1 MKVASGAQMREM
13 DSLTIEETGILG
25 IVLMENASQ
34 AVAKVCLKYVNEF
47 KNPKVAVVCGGGNNG
62 GDGFAVARILKC
74 NGVESRIIFIGNE
87 EKLRQDAF
95 VNFEIAK
102 KFDID
107 IITDLNDVET
117 IFEKQHVIVD
127 GIFGTGFTGEPRNP
141 AAGVI
146 KKINQSGK
154 HIISIDIP
162 SGVNADTGTV
172 AEVCIKAD
180 ETVTFALPKIGTILY
195 PGAKYCGKLTVADIC
210 IPNKNAEKAG
220 VKFNLLTQNEACQ
233 WLPVRNAQSNKGTFG
248 KLYVI
253 AASEEMTGAGVLC
266 CKAGYKS
273 GCGLVYAC
281 MPKKCCDIM
290 HILVPEAVAKP
301 LKDVDGKVFESSI
314 EGIGEELEN
323 AKAIVIGP
331 GIGQSQGVSAFVEQ
345 VLLRANGNVLID
357 ADGLNAIAK
366 NKDVLK
372 QMKCIPI
379 ITPHPGE
386 MSRLTG
392 IQVKELLNDTIGTA
406 LSFAIEYN
414 TIVVLKEARTVIAS
428 PTGEVYINTTGNCS
442 MAKGGSGDV
451 LSGIIG
457 GLLAQGMDSYKAAV
471 LGVYIHGY
479 CGDLAAEKLGHY
491 GVLASELAEYVA
503 FSMKELEIL
512 RNK

>member
-13 DSLTIEETGILG
+13 DRITIEEIGIPG
-25 IVLMENASQ
+25 IVLMENAAQ
-34 AVAKVCLKYVNEF
+34 AVAKVCLEYVKKFE
-47 KNPKVAVVCGGGNNG
+47 NPKVAVVCGGGNNG

-74 NGVESRIIFIGNE
+74 SGVESKIIFIGNE
-87 EKLRQDAF
+87 EKLVADALTNYK
-95 VNFEIAK
+95 VAK
-102 KFDID
+102 NMDISVTTD
-107 IITDLNDVET
+107 ISNSECIFQNVDV
-117 IFEKQHVIVD
+117 IID
-127 GIFGTGFTGEPRNP
+127 GIFGTGFTGEPRM
-141 AAGVI
+141 AAAEVI

-162 SGVNADTGTV
+162 SGVNADTAAAGENCV
-172 AEVCIKAD
+172 KAD
-180 ETVTFALPKIGTILY
+180 ETVTFALPKVGTILY
-195 PGAKYCGKLTVADIC
+195 PGAYYCGKLTVVDIC
-210 IPNKNAEKAG
+210 IPQKNAEKAG
-220 VKFNLLTQNEACQ
+220 VKVNILTQDEACQ
-233 WLPVRNAQSNKGTFG
+233 WLPIRNARSNKGTFG

-281 MPKKCCDIM
+281 MPQKCCDIM
-290 HILVPEAVAKP
+290 HMLVPEAVAKP
-301 LKDVDGKVFESSI
+301 LRAIDGKVYENSI
-314 EGIGEELEN
+314 EDIEVDLEI

-331 GIGQSQGVSAFVEQ
+331 GMGQSEGVSIFVEK
-345 VLLRANGNVLID
+345 VLLAAKGKVLID

-372 QMKCIPI
+372 EMKCIPI

-392 IQVKELLNDTIGTA
+392 IQVQDILKDTIGTA
-406 LSFAIEYN
+406 LNFAMQYK
-414 TIVVLKEARTVIAS
+414 TIVVLKDARTVIAS
-428 PTGEVYINTTGNCS
+428 PTGEVYINTTGNCA

-457 GLLAQGMDSYKAAV
+457 GLLAQGMDSFRAAV
-471 LGVYIHGY
+471 LGVYIHGI
-479 CGDLAAEKLGHY
+479 CGDLAAEEMGHY
-491 GVLASELAEYVA
+491 GVLAGELADYVA
-503 FSMKELEIL
+503 FSTKKLEQW